1 MLAKIV
7 LVVLLPLLRLNKL
20 SSPLLHQLLP
30 HVLRSPHADRKVAH
44 GIIDAVCEFLRKLA
58 QSAVMVD
65 LLRPPIALLGWDIG
79 SGRDGDIWVYE
90 EEGQELAVAWL
101 CRVGEAEGDD
111 AVLEHVWEDEE
122 AVFAGQYFAQDLN
135 WSYLMITNVSDWETS
150 SDSGDR
156 WAHTVS
162 SMP

>member
-44 GIIDAVCEFLRKLA
+44 GIIHAVYEFLRKLV
-58 QSAVMVD
+58 QSAVMVEF
-65 LLRPPIALLGWDIG
+65 LRPPIALLRWDVR
-79 SGRDGDIWVYE
+79 SGRDGDVWVYE

-101 CRVGEAEGDD
+101 CRVGEAEGEH
-111 AVLEHVWEDEE
+111 AVLEDVWKDEE
-122 AVFAGQYFAQDLN
+122 AVFAGQDFAQDLTC
-135 WSYLMITNVSDWETS
+135 SYLMSFECQCL
-150 SDSGDR
+150 GDIG
-156 WAHTVS
+156 
-162 SMP
+162 